1 MFDIDLFSNL
11 EPIDITPLLIEIDLP
26 IRLVNRLKKKTFT
39 VWNLFIKQWK
49 T

>member
-26 IRLVNRLKKKTFT
+26 IRLVNRLSGKLKIEVYEF
-39 VWNLFIKQWK
+39 LPFSQ
-49 T
+49 